1 MPRYF
6 TLAEAESLLPKVEA
20 AMREAL
26 ELFASH
32 QELESKLQEE
42 LRRISMLGGSMVN
55 RGAISEMRDRL
66 DSIAAEL
73 NETIHRVHS
82 FGCQVKDLSTGLLD
96 FPTMYRGNE
105 VLLCW
110 RFGEKG
116 IKFWHGLEEGF
127 RGRKA
132 IDQDFLE
139 NHRGDRVN

>member
-6 TLAEAESLLPKVEA
+6 TLTEAESVLPKVES

-26 ELFASH
+26 QLYASH
-32 QELESKLQEE
+32 QEFESKLQDE

-55 RGAISEMRDRL
+55 RTAIAEMQEQR

-73 NETIHRVHS
+73 NETIHRIHS
-82 FGCQVKDLSTGLLD
+82 FGVQIKDLTTGLLD
-96 FPTMYRGNE
+96 FPTIYRGNE

-127 RGRKA
+127 RGRKQ
-132 IDQDFLE
+132 IDQDFLD
-139 NHRGDRVN
+139 NHHGDRVN